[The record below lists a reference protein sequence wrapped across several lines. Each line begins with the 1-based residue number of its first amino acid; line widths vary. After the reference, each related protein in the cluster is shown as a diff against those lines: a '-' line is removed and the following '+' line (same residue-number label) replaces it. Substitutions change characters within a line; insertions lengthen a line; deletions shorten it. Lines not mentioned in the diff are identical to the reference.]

1 MVDDLTTRGV
11 LEPYRMF
18 TSRAEY
24 RLSLREDNADQR
36 LTEAGRHLGLVD
48 DARWARF
55 TEKQEAIIRESQ
67 RLKSVWVNPGT
78 LDAADA
84 ERVLGKGIE
93 REYSLFDL
101 LRRPEVGYADLMTLP
116 HAGPG
121 LGDEE
126 AREQVEIA
134 AKYAGY
140 VARQQEE
147 IERQRAQEDQPLPLD
162 FDYMALSS
170 LSIEVRQKL
179 SQARPA
185 TLGQAARVSGVT
197 PAAISV
203 LMVYLKRGAPMKEAS

>member
-36 LTEAGRHLGLVD
+36 LTEAGHRLGLVD
-48 DARWARF
+48 EARWARF
-55 TEKQEAIIRESQ
+55 NDKQEAIARESQ
-67 RLKSVWVNPGT
+67 RLKSVWINPAT
-78 LDAADA
+78 LDSGDA

-101 LRRPEVGYADLMTLP
+101 LRRPEVDYAGLMTLP

-121 LGDEE
+121 LADEE

-140 VARQQEE
+140 VARQRDE
-147 IERQRAQEDQPLPLD
+147 IERQRALEDQPLPLD
-162 FDYMALSS
+162 FDYMACPACPSRRGRNS
-170 LSIEVRQKL
+170 TRRSPPPW
-179 SQARPA
+179 ARRP
-185 TLGQAARVSGVT
+185 GYPG
-197 PAAISV
+197 
-203 LMVYLKRGAPMKEAS
+203 